1 MFINF
6 RHMYTKQMSTLKDW
20 TCLCLKSLAN
30 AQRSLP
36 TLMNIKQQLW
46 RFMVKHTLYHHGL
59 WAYCQIAGIRL
70 SILPRLVHAGGIF
83 GASGSLH
90 DIILCLTCTFMLSN
104 LSIHLYLCLTV
115 VWVTKVDIMN
125 IFQYPPF
132 IESLYGSTSGIV
144 LILLHNRIFIWTR
157 ISTPWLYNYSCI
169 FFF

>member
-46 RFMVKHTLYHHGL
+46 PFMVKHTLYHHGL

-83 GASGSLH
+83 GASGSLY
-90 DIILCLTCTFMLSN
+90 DIILVSLVHLCLVIY
-104 LSIHLYLCLTV
+104 LSIYIYVSLWCGWPKSILWIFSNIHPSL
-115 VWVTKVDIMN
+115 KVCMVLLR
-125 IFQYPPF
+125 
-132 IESLYGSTSGIV
+132 ESS
-144 LILLHNRIFIWTR
+144 
-157 ISTPWLYNYSCI
+157 
-169 FFF
+169 